1 MGKINII
8 GKWDLNENKWK
19 TPTTE
24 EYGKSFSLA
33 IYEPI
38 INDENSS
45 EINYIII
52 ANGTR
57 LEQHTKDFN
66 VISDKEL
73 KIDYV
78 KKHFEKPNGNYQ
90 IISLFMDN
98 DAPLIEA
105 AKLFSE
111 YIDNLAINENTK
123 SINLISVS
131 KCGTMSFY
139 TPRFFKYE
147 ESFNK
152 TSLHNVAVPYQGTKF
167 ASPFIIFQEVKS
179 FLNAKLGKNELSKQ
193 GYIALLKMYKNICS
207 CSHMDYDISLPGG
220 VPIDQNNKYDRN
232 FIKNIFSKENI
243 DSIKKLHLFR
253 NYTTEID
260 EKTFIEA
267 LLALNLKG
275 MGLCLFNE
283 FFFHGKSDGLT
294 SLHSQRTVEAALNIE
309 SSHLKSMHHDVT
321 SIPKVYDIILENID
335 IAIQNINQKKN
346 IRQLI

>member
-1 MGKINII
+1 MGKVNII
-8 GKWDLNENKWK
+8 GKWSLEENKWT
-19 TPTTE
+19 TPNPSE
-24 EYGKSFSLA
+24 HGKSFSLVT
-33 IYEPI
+33 YDPI
-38 INDENSS
+38 INDENSN

-57 LEQHTKDFN
+57 LEQHTKDFST
-66 VISDKEL
+66 ISEKEL

-78 KKHFEKPNGNYQ
+78 MNHFKKQNGNYQ
-90 IISLFMDN
+90 IITLFMDS
-98 DAPLIEA
+98 DAPLIEES
-105 AKLFSE
+105 KLFSE
-111 YIDNLAINENTK
+111 YIDNLAIDETTK

-139 TPRFFKYE
+139 APKFFKYE

-152 TSLHNVAVPYQGTKF
+152 TSLHNIAVPYQGTKF

-179 FLNAKLGKNELSKQ
+179 FLNAKLGNNELSKQ
-193 GYIALLKMYKNICS
+193 GYIALLKLYKNICS

-220 VPIDQNNKYDRN
+220 VPIEQTKKYDRN

-243 DSIKKLHLFR
+243 ESVKRLHLFK

-267 LLALNLKG
+267 LLALNFKG
-275 MGLCLFNE
+275 MGLCLFDE

-294 SLHSQRTVEAALNIE
+294 SLHSQRTVESALNIE

-321 SIPKVYDIILENID
+321 SIPKVYDVILENID
-335 IAIQNINQKKN
+335 DTIRNLKSKKN